1 MISVEG
7 LTHYYGER
15 RAVEDIGFEIAE
27 NEIVGILG
35 LNGAG
40 KSTTLKVLAGLL
52 IPTAGTVKID
62 GTDLVSASAEFRS
75 RIGYLPE
82 DPPLYKE
89 MTVVEFLTYC
99 GQLKGRSAADVKAR
113 MPEVLHTCQ
122 LEHVQHRVINELSHG
137 YRKRVGIAQAII
149 HQPRL
154 IILDEP
160 ISGLDPKQ
168 IVEMRGV
175 VRELGKQCTVLI
187 SSHILGEIGETCDRV
202 IVLNGGKIVASGRAD
217 QLAAQAGAVGTRV
230 TLVVRGEKS
239 TIEAALRSVSAVQ
252 TVSVEG
258 EADGTAKVHLAMA
271 TDARESVVAAL
282 VTAGVGVRR
291 MVEDESE
298 LENIFLGLTQG
309 ATA

>member
-15 RAVEDIGFEIAE
+15 RAVEDIGFHIAE
-27 NEIVGILG
+27 NEIVGFLG

-40 KSTTLKVLAGLL
+40 KSTTLKVLAGLI
-52 IPTAGTVKID
+52 IPTAGTVTID
-62 GTDLVSASAEFRS
+62 GTDLVSANAEFRS

-89 MTVVEFLTYC
+89 MTVVEFLMYV
-99 GQLKGRSAADVKAR
+99 GQLKGKSAA
-113 MPEVLHTCQ
+113 EVRAHLPLVLATCQ

-137 YRKRVGIAQAII
+137 YRKRVGIAQAIV

-154 IILDEP
+154 VILDEP

-168 IVEMRGV
+168 IVEMRSV

-202 IVLNGGKIVASGRAD
+202 LVLNGGKIVASGRANE
-217 QLAAQAGAVGTRV
+217 LAAQAGATGTRI
-230 TLVVRGEKS
+230 TLVVRGDAERI
-239 TIEAALRSVSAVQ
+239 TNALHSV
-252 TVSVEG
+252 VSVKDVKITAEPEG
-258 EADGTAKVHLAMA
+258 LSKLHLAMA

-298 LENIFLGLTQG
+298 LERIFLGLTKG
-309 ATA
+309 ASQ

>member
-15 RAVEDIGFEIAE
+15 RAVEDIGFQIAE
-27 NEIVGILG
+27 NEIVGFLG

-40 KSTTLKVLAGLL
+40 KSTTLKVLAGLI
-52 IPTAGTVKID
+52 IPTAGTVTID
-62 GTDLVSASAEFRS
+62 GTDLVSANAEFRS

-89 MTVVEFLTYC
+89 MTVSEFLTYA
-99 GQLKGRSAADVKAR
+99 GQLKGRTAA
-113 MPEVLHTCQ
+113 EVRANLPSVLQTCQ

-175 VRELGKQCTVLI
+175 VRALGKQCTVLI
-187 SSHILGEIGETCDRV
+187 SSHILAEIGETCDRV
-202 IVLNGGKIVASGRAD
+202 LVLNGGKIVASGRAD
-217 QLAAQAGAVGTRV
+217 QLAAQSGAAGTRV
-230 TLVVRGEKS
+230 TLQVRGEKAQ
-239 TIEAALRSVSAVQ
+239 IEAALRTVSAVSKVG
-252 TVSVEG
+252 VSADTDGLCKVE
-258 EADGTAKVHLAMA
+258 VAMS
-271 TDARESVVAAL
+271 TDARESVIAAL
-282 VTAGVGVRR
+282 VTAGIGVRR